1 MRTVY
6 LDFNATTP
14 LDPEVKEVMLP
25 FLGDFFGNPSSIHR
39 IGRKV
44 RAQLDDC
51 RERVARV
58 WKCRASE
65 VVFTSGATES
75 VCLAICGSARFLK
88 SKGRHLITSAIEHHA
103 VLNSV
108 EYLE

>member
-1 MRTVY
+1 MKTVY
-6 LDFNATTP
+6 LDYNATTP

-25 FLGDFFGNPSSIHR
+25 FLDGFFGNPSSIHR

-51 RERVARV
+51 RERVAKV
-58 WKCRASE
+58 WKCKASE

-75 VCLAICGSARFLK
+75 VSLAICGTARLLK
-88 SKGRHLITSAIEHHA
+88 SKGRHLITSAVEHHS
-103 VLNSV
+103 VLHTV
-108 EYLE
+108 